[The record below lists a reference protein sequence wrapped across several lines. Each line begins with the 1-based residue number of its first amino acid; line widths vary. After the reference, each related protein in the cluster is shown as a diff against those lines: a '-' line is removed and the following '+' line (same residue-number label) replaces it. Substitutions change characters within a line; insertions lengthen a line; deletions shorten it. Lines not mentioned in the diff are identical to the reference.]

1 MRTCRQHSYTYFNLN
16 IFVDSAGD
24 RVQDLAYTRQV
35 SPVSHPKPIPIFFT
49 FPALKSCPT
58 LPSWLFALWR
68 AQLNPDKNT
77 QLPVC
82 HVPVTPRLSQTR
94 TELPPILC
102 PQGWQ
107 IPSLFS
113 NPAHLDSPSHFP
125 ALLQDSSEGH
135 RTLAVLAVP
144 QNALTALQETLPAG
158 PGLCAIGWN
167 VRAQETLLLSPC
179 PLLLGTRRRTGATLC
194 FTVPWQPIWVF
205 CVESREPQTWHR
217 ARAHQRY
224 LSKFLIT
231 CQTEVWQQPQKR
243 ATDGET

>member
-1 MRTCRQHSYTYFNLN
+1 MNIHMRTCRQHSYTYFNLN

-68 AQLNPDKNT
+68 AQLSPDKNT

-102 PQGWQ
+102 PAF
-107 IPSLFS
+107 SLV
-113 NPAHLDSPSHFP
+113 L
-125 ALLQDSSEGH
+125 
-135 RTLAVLAVP
+135 TL
-144 QNALTALQETLPAG
+144 
-158 PGLCAIGWN
+158 I
-167 VRAQETLLLSPC
+167 
-179 PLLLGTRRRTGATLC
+179 
-194 FTVPWQPIWVF
+194 QPIWIAPHTSLLFYKTPRKVTG
-205 CVESREPQTWHR
+205 PL
-217 ARAHQRY
+217 
-224 LSKFLIT
+224 LSL
-231 CQTEVWQQPQKR
+231 QSLR
-243 ATDGET
+243 MH